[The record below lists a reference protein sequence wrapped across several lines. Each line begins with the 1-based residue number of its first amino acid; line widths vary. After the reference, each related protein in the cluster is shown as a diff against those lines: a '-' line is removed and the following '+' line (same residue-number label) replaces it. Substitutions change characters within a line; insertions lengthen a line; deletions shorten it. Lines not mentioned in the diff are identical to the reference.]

1 MKSLFWLLA
10 IFALLIFSCSSNSDN
25 KNYAV
30 ESMAFSPQIETIPG
44 DMVRGKG
51 SSDMS
56 IESPDKKIQ
65 RNASLS
71 IEVKNIDKS
80 LIDAKEII
88 TKFDGEIINSDS
100 GGFGFGQPY
109 ANIKL
114 RVISENLN
122 VVLIELKKISTN
134 IISENIYTNDVTEE
148 FIDIEARLKV
158 MKSTED
164 RFNSLLSSTETV
176 EEIIQ
181 VEKELM
187 RIRSDI
193 DSLEGRLN
201 YLSKTTNMS
210 EINLNI
216 NEQIPITGESWK
228 LNESFTSALQNLSS
242 FVKSFANL
250 AINFIVFIPVIIVGI
265 IIIVFVRKLIRKRNW

>member
-10 IFALLIFSCSSNSDN
+10 IFALLIFSCASNSDN
-25 KNYAV
+25 ENYAV
-30 ESMAFSPQIETIPG
+30 ESMAFSPQMETIPG

-56 IESPDKKIQ
+56 IESPNKKIQ

-265 IIIVFVRKLIRKRNW
+265 IIIVFVRKLIRKRN